1 MSTVRQDAWSSDED
15 LILAEVVLRHI
26 REGST
31 QLAAFEEVA
40 EKLKRTSAA
49 CGFRWNST
57 IRKKYTAA
65 IELAKK
71 QRKNMNAKDVAKE
84 KDEVELATELDVP
97 KIEETEQVEPVNE
110 GNDLEEQQSSPSEL
124 SLQDVINYLQQLQL
138 TNGANDQII
147 RENKQLTKEN
157 EQLQE
162 RNRKLEKE
170 IEQIKKEKEII
181 QEDYR
186 LLINIM
192 ERARKMAVE
201 KESINNE

>member
-1 MSTVRQDAWSSDED
+1 MSTVRQDAWNSDED

-40 EKLKRTSAA
+40 QKLKRTSAA

-57 IRKKYTAA
+57 IRKKYIAA

-71 QRKNMNAKDVAKE
+71 QRKTLNNKRTKR
-84 KDEVELATELDVP
+84 LQ
-97 KIEETEQVEPVNE
+97 EEAPLLKEPVVENE
-110 GNDLEEQQSSPSEL
+110 VTPDTENESEVVETA
-124 SLQDVINYLQQLQL
+124 STENVASITLQDVISFLQQLQL
-138 TNGANDQII
+138 KSGADEQINRTNEELIK
-147 RENKQLTKEN
+147 ENKQL
-157 EQLQE
+157 QE
-162 RNRKLEKE
+162 KNKQLEKE
-170 IEQIKKEKEII
+170 IERIKKDKEII

-201 KESINNE
+201 KENANNN